1 MICPLKLLLGINVP
15 LGGGGKMTRNYL
27 VPIVLSGKKIKT
39 FNLLHF
45 RPLVIAVF
53 SFLNFI
59 PIIHS
64 ELIFHI
70 FRKMCHL
77 LIHKRGVFVPSN
89 PLQGRLD
96 PFSELEHSVP
106 RLTLVEIK
114 ACCIC

>member
-70 FRKMCHL
+70 FRKVCRL
-77 LIHKRGVFVPSN
+77 LIHERDVVVLSTTLRG
-89 PLQGRLD
+89 GLD
-96 PFSELEHSVP
+96 PFSEVEHCS
-106 RLTLVEIK
+106 
-114 ACCIC
+114 

>member
-64 ELIFHI
+64 DLIFHI
-70 FRKMCHL
+70 FRKVYHL
-77 LIHKRGVFVPSN
+77 LIHKHDIVVLSN
-89 PLQGRLD
+89 ILWGGLD
-96 PFSELEHSVP
+96 PFSEVEHCS
-106 RLTLVEIK
+106 
-114 ACCIC
+114 